1 MKRNVEYQGVSL
13 PKTLMKQIN
22 MDELKPRGFTS
33 KTDFIK
39 TAIRN
44 ELGRGEK

>member
-1 MKRNVEYQGVSL
+1 MKMVDYQGVSL
-13 PKTLMKQIN
+13 PRTLMKQID
-22 MDELKPRGFTS
+22 MDKLQHKGFTS

-44 ELGRGEK
+44 ELERST